1 MGIMERKMGD
11 RFYNQ
16 QKNYKPKR
24 KLKKEY
30 VEEVDKLL
38 GEEIKGLERLT
49 IKSLEQLYESILHKL
64 VT

>member
-1 MGIMERKMGD
+1 MGD
-11 RFYNQ
+11 RFYEQ